1 MPIRRIA
8 LLAFTFIA
16 VAAAPAQADF
26 TVTNVKAAPAD
37 TKAGGHSDF
46 TLSFDLGGSESI
58 KDLDVNLPAGLL
70 GNPNNAAR
78 CTQAQFDGDTC
89 PAESQVG
96 AQTVNVTVF
105 GALPSDA
112 SGVVYNLVPPADK
125 AEPAQLGI
133 KLSPPIGGTQHLRS
147 DVSIRPSDSGLTST
161 IRGIPNNISG
171 LPIHINSI
179 SLTLSAQSGPKKP
192 VMTNPTSCD
201 PAGTT
206 LHAVG
211 DGGGTADGQAGFTPT
226 ACDAL
231 PFAPKLSADVGE
243 TGQTK
248 ARAMPPLT
256 TVIEQAPGEANSKS
270 ARVTLLTPLAP
281 NVGALANV
289 CSVAD
294 FDADKCPDKSVVGQA
309 TAVTPLLATPLKG
322 PVRIVENP
330 GNLPKL
336 VLYLNGLINIRL
348 VGNIQLAAEGTETTF
363 AGIPDVPL
371 TRFQLDFIS
380 GPSGLVGTTDDICKT
395 KPSLKG
401 EFTAHSGKTSTVTS
415 VATVKGCPTG
425 GGGGGRGGG
434 TKKAKPTGSA
444 SLRKLAAAHPVLRAG
459 AKPAKGGKRLRSLSI
474 SLPSGLSYDR
484 GSLKVHVRGT
494 SSIQL
499 PLVARRRITLRT
511 KSAKGAPSLSATV
524 KPGLVVS
531 SSL

>member
-1 MPIRRIA
+1 MLTRRIA
-8 LLAFTFIA
+8 LLALAISA
-16 VAAAPAQADF
+16 IAAAPAHADI
-26 TVTNVKAAPAD
+26 TVSNVKAAPAD

-78 CTQAQFDGDTC
+78 CTQAQFDGDMC
-89 PAESQVG
+89 PPESQVG
-96 AQTVNVTVF
+96 TQTVSVTVLGF
-105 GALPSDA
+105 APSTAD
-112 SGVVYNLVPPADK
+112 GVVYNLVPPADK

-179 SLTLSAQSGPKKP
+179 SLTLSAQSGAKKP
-192 VMTNPTSCD
+192 FMTNPTSCD

-211 DGGGTADGQAGFTPT
+211 DGGTAADGNGSFTPT

-231 PFAPKLSADVGE
+231 PFAPKLSAKVGE
-243 TGQTK
+243 AGQTK
-248 ARAMPPLT
+248 ARSMPPLT
-256 TVIEQAPGEANSKS
+256 TVIEQDPGEANTKS
-270 ARVTLLTPLAP
+270 AKVTLLTPLAP

-294 FDADKCPDKSVVGQA
+294 FDADHCPDKSVVGQA

-322 PVRIVENP
+322 PVMIVEKP

-348 VGNIQLAAEGTETTF
+348 VGNIQLATEGTETTF
-363 AGIPDVPL
+363 AGIPEVPL

-395 KPSLKG
+395 HPSLKG
-401 EFTAHSGKTSTVTS
+401 EFTANSGKSTTVTS
-415 VATVKGCPTG
+415 VATVKGCPTDAG
-425 GGGGGRGGG
+425 GGGGTGGGG
-434 TKKAKPTGSA
+434 TKKSKPTGSA
-444 SLRKLAAAHPVLRAG
+444 SLLKLATAHPVLRAS
-459 AKPAKGGKRLRSLSI
+459 AKPAKGGERLRSLSI
-474 SLPSGLSYDR
+474 ALPSGLSYNR
-484 GSLKVHVRGT
+484 GALKVHLRGT
-494 SSIQL
+494 SSVQL
-499 PLVARRRITLRT
+499 PVSKRRLITLRT
-511 KSAKGAPSLSATV
+511 KSKKGAPSLSATV
-524 KPGLVVS
+524 KPGL
-531 SSL
+531 